1 MRIRFAPG
9 PWREGFL
16 PTRPKGTALRADRR
30 VFPTRQARWRAPG
43 KAECHPS
50 EGPSVAK
57 SDGLLR
63 RSLAAASLCLA
74 LPLQAANDDER
85 ELPIETAAGERTL
98 QFDFPAVRVG
108 VAEYPDGPTGVTV
121 LHFPEGASMVADV
134 RGGSPGFVG
143 DYGFVFAVT
152 LAGGSLLG
160 LEAVAGVAAE
170 LFARGGSQG
179 RWDAIPLVS
188 GGIVYDFG
196 GRNNG
201 IYPDKRLGRAALN
214 AVQEGIVPLGQ
225 RGAGISVTVGNGFA
239 FDRGEPAGQGAAFRE
254 VGGVKFLAVV
264 VLNALGAVFDRGG
277 EIVLG
282 HRNRETGQR
291 STYPEEIERLAGAAR
306 PAPGNTT
313 LTVIATNQT
322 MHRQDLTQLARQVH
336 ASMARGIQP
345 FHTRDDGDILWAI
358 STNEVEQAAW
368 SNMALGVVASETVW
382 DAVLEARP

>member
-1 MRIRFAPG
+1 MA
-9 PWREGFL
+9 
-16 PTRPKGTALRADRR
+16 TRSG
-30 VFPTRQARWRAPG
+30 
-43 KAECHPS
+43 
-50 EGPSVAK
+50 
-57 SDGLLR
+57 LR
-63 RSLAAASLCLA
+63 RHLALALCLA
-74 LPLQAANDDER
+74 LPVLVGHAAAQER
-85 ELPIETAAGERTL
+85 RIETASGERTL
-98 QFDFPAVRVG
+98 GFDFPAVRVG
-108 VAEYPDGPTGVTV
+108 IAEYPDGPTGVTV
-121 LHFPEGASMVADV
+121 LRFPNGASMVADI

-143 DYGFVFAVT
+143 DYGFVHAVT

-170 LFARGGSQG
+170 LFAKGGSLG

-196 GRNNG
+196 GRDNG

-214 AVQEGIVPLGQ
+214 AAREGIVPLGR

-239 FDRGEPAGQGAAFRE
+239 FDRGEAAGQGAAFRE

-264 VLNALGAVFDRGG
+264 VLNALGAVFDRNGQ
-277 EIVLG
+277 IVLG
-282 HRNRETGQR
+282 HKNPATGGR
-291 STYPEEIERLAGAAR
+291 TTYPEEIERLAGAAG

-313 LTVIATNQT
+313 LTAIITNQT
-322 MHRQDLTQLARQVH
+322 MHRQDLIQLGRQVH

-358 STNEVEQAAW
+358 STNEVEESAW
-368 SNMALGVVASETVW
+368 SNMALGVVASEVVW